1 MPSAVPGD
9 ETAGPDTEG
18 TAAGAR
24 HRTWHSTALSAN
36 AFRKFALAIR
46 RSQQPVPSRAGL
58 RAPENVPP
66 SALFFASSVGLARVR
81 A

>member
-1 MPSAVPGD
+1 MQLYGCMLLLGSLPG
-9 ETAGPDTEG
+9 AN
-18 TAAGAR
+18 
-24 HRTWHSTALSAN
+24 LN

-66 SALFFASSVGLARVR
+66 SALFFGSSVGLARVR